1 VTDLQKLIG
10 FPLAIML
17 ILSMITFISG
27 GDLSSGTVDV
37 ENGGSINVNG
47 TSGSVEI
54 PRAERQTFNIWGPD
68 GAIVILVALLAVGI
82 VAGISV
88 FGSGLSG
95 TSQRMIIL
103 GTGLFGIWACLT
115 VATTTIFQS
124 GGVFGGLMWVGLTI
138 MYVLG
143 FVQASTGGDVDG

>member
-1 VTDLQKLIG
+1 MTDLQKLIG

-27 GDLSSGTVDV
+27 GDLSSGTVNVDS
-37 ENGGSINVNG
+37 GGSINVNG

-82 VAGISV
+82 VAGVSV

-103 GTGLFGIWACLT
+103 GTGLFGMWACLT

-124 GGVFGGLMWVGLTI
+124 GGVFGSLMWVGLTI